1 MKKLILFLLLIFS
14 SYCFSQKKEKIK
26 GDKNVVHK
34 SVDLK
39 NFNSIVVRDGLEI
52 ILSTQNHTNSYSI
65 NADSNI
71 HEIIKFEINNSILI
85 IKSEHKIR
93 SKKKLEITLN
103 VKEIKKITMYDDSEL
118 NQIRLLETES
128 FEFESRGDTKLNL
141 M

>member
-1 MKKLILFLLLIFS
+1 M
-14 SYCFSQKKEKIK
+14 
-26 GDKNVVHK
+26 
-34 SVDLK
+34 
-39 NFNSIVVRDGLEI
+39 VRDGLEI

-65 NADSNI
+65 NADSNL

-118 NQIRLLETES
+118 NQLGLLETES